1 MNRRNQI
8 AMTAEEQSAYLA
20 AAKTLILTSIDGQGY
35 PHAVAMWFALI
46 DGLVHMTSFAKAQK
60 IVNMR
65 RNPKVSLLAE
75 SGAVYSE
82 LRGLL
87 IRGEA
92 EVIED
97 TELCLTILGN
107 VQPRYF
113 GPMSP
118 SAREA
123 LRKQASKRVA
133 IRIHPVRVSSWD
145 HTKLGGV
152 Y

>member
-20 AAKTLILTSIDGQGY
+20 AAKTLILTSIDGHGY
-35 PHAVAMWFALI
+35 PHSVAMWFALI

-92 EVIED
+92 EIID
-97 TELCLTILGN
+97 DKELCLAILEN

-118 SAREA
+118 SARERRLA
-123 LRKQASKRVA
+123 ASRAWRRSAGLRPGKRV
-133 IRIHPVRVSSWD
+133 
-145 HTKLGGV
+145 
-152 Y
+152 